1 MIKLLSFSVP
11 TFCHEKQRRRR
22 TCVAK
27 KLSSSIC
34 TNIRTTRVSSK
45 TTNRFHIMYPV
56 SLVYF
61 CRIYAKKQRGG
72 GLRKQKAKVFAAS
85 LRSFPA
91 IIQAKENWTKVVK
104 KPGQTTTALLLPFAS
119 SSSPHIWPSRCVF
132 RKKTKKLKNGL
143 LHAKLCCT
151 KYSSSRT
158 TMLSLVMITCFFSNF
173 HTESYYLNDYIERI
187 VFVWKRRSLKSQE
200 QFVTHQ
206 PSFCSSQLS
215 TKASKR

>member
-1 MIKLLSFSVP
+1 MRKAEL
-11 TFCHEKQRRRR
+11 
-22 TCVAK
+22 
-27 KLSSSIC
+27 
-34 TNIRTTRVSSK
+34 
-45 TTNRFHIMYPV
+45 
-56 SLVYF
+56 
-61 CRIYAKKQRGG
+61 RIGG
-72 GLRKQKAKVFAAS
+72 LLRKQKQRWFLLPSAQIFSCNYSGKGK
-85 LRSFPA
+85 LN
-91 IIQAKENWTKVVK
+91 KGCK
-104 KPGQTTTALLLPFAS
+104 KPGQTTLLLPFA